1 VRITLDTNVLVSGHS
16 DGPGEARQILLWI
29 LRGGHRLVLSQTI
42 FYELEEVLQYPR
54 IKSLYG
60 LTESQSHRY
69 VQMLEQVAELVD
81 PGPLVELPLADRDD
95 WPVLRTAIEGN
106 ADILCS
112 NDGGF
117 HKEAV
122 IAFCAQYDLR
132 IMRPAE
138 LLSLLSL

>member
-1 VRITLDTNVLVSGHS
+1 MRITLDTNVLVSGHS
-16 DGPGEARQILLWI
+16 DGPGEGRQILLRI
-29 LRGGHRLVLSQTI
+29 LRGGHRLVLSQTMV
-42 FYELEEVLQYPR
+42 YELEEVPRYPR
-54 IKSLYG
+54 IRDLYG
-60 LTESQSHRY
+60 LSESQNHRY
-69 VQMLEQVAELVD
+69 VEMLERVAELVD
-81 PGPLVELPLADRDD
+81 LGAPIELPLADRDD

-132 IMRPAE
+132 IMRPAG
-138 LLSLLSL
+138 LLRLLNR